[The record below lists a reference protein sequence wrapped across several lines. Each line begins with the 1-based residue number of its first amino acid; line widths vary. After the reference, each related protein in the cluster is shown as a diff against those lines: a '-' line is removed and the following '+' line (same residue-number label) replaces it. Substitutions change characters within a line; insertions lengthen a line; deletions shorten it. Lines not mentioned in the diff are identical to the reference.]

1 MTVEHNNVT
10 NRPLPVVAI
19 LACNRLNP
27 TRALLKIRSMIK
39 KQKTPHSGP
48 GKSLKVTGYSSVL
61 PNIY

>member
-39 KQKTPHSGP
+39 KTEDTTFRSREIT
-48 GKSLKVTGYSSVL
+48 KSDWVQ
-61 PNIY
+61 